1 MKKKVVIALL
11 AMTLGGT
18 IVFQNMDLIAEAV
31 ISNRDNGVKSVHV
44 SDSEIEN
51 STLVIGSYLIHI
63 DGLTDEIYELAQAS
77 ANEFDQNVMY
87 YKSELA
93 DGQWYEITDATS
105 IADITSGGTPVDAS
119 EIETLN
125 FTHKVDSSGTITD
138 LRTGKTVGAYDIND
152 PYDLE
157 NLEELEP
164 LKLRYQAM
172 GAKDDKSDEDDTN
185 ISTIANFFGIN
196 VKNSTTNDSDSKLS
210 ALETYKNGLITRDK
224 PSSWTTEVDTVAAS
238 VDATRR
244 LEVLNTI
251 EKQLIA
257 LQNDATVQS
266 DSELV
271 QAIAESQSNV
281 ESSITSYT
289 AKELSEGTTVLTKAV
304 YNYSNDMITCANSG
318 DLDGADTA
326 TENLVNLENI
336 MQSTIA
342 NSSSELETLN
352 SGLVDDA
359 FSEWESKLSAGA
371 SSDYQK
377 AVSNGSS
384 ESVRTSYLTTQQNES
399 NSARQDYQTLLS
411 ESWKRMS
418 NEKAQEDCMDRI
430 DGVADLEALV
440 PEDAA
445 QSYQLETV
453 EEHLNWLRTE
463 LANLVAEFGDSSD
476 LDNLNSEIEDLETER
491 RNALDKNDL
500 ASAKKLETEIEAK
513 QQDLDDLT
521 KELTD
526 VLNSDSSSESD
537 KAKAAAGLS
546 DGSAAKMLNTLASA
560 ITSGIRDGSDTSG
573 TENQMAAFQALSSY
587 DPSAAAAGLSDIKD
601 ALDGATSIDDD
612 LKDQLS
618 QAVSEVEQE
627 VGDGTTS
634 GEDLTTDELKNL
646 LADYFG
652 SILGNGTSEV
662 SDRDMAAALIALSM
676 YAEDADNSDARAL
689 AVSIADK
696 MNSAGNSYIYKQYS
710 KASDEYISL
719 RAISKVL
726 GYRYIFDSAHYTVTL
741 RQSYNYYRFT
751 KDKLEYTYTEKAVG
765 SMQKAA
771 GLMETLYISS
781 LDGESIFNCTGYY
794 IPKSSYASVKTS
806 NMESLIQEVYQ
817 MLMEG
822 GA

>member
-11 AMTLGGT
+11 ALAIGGT
-18 IVFQNMDLIAEAV
+18 AVFQNMDLIAEAV
-31 ISNRDNGVKSVHV
+31 ISSRDNGVKSVHV
-44 SDSEIEN
+44 SDNDIEN

-63 DGLTDEIYELAQAS
+63 DGLTDEIYELAQDS

-93 DGQWYEITDATS
+93 DGQWYEITDASS
-105 IADITSGGTPVDAS
+105 IADITSGGSPVDAS
-119 EIETLN
+119 EIEALN
-125 FTHKVDSSGTITD
+125 FTHKVDSTGTITD
-138 LRTGKTVGAYDIND
+138 LRTGNTVGAYDIND

-172 GAKDDKSDEDDTN
+172 EAKEDKSDEDDTN

-196 VKNSTTNDSDSKLS
+196 VKNSVTIDCDSKLS
-210 ALETYKNGLITRDK
+210 SLETYKKGLVTREK
-224 PSSWTTEVDTVAAS
+224 PASWTSAVDTVSAS

-251 EKQLIA
+251 EKQLSS
-257 LQNDATVQS
+257 LLNDSTVQT
-266 DSELV
+266 DSELT
-271 QAIAESQSNV
+271 QAIAESQANV

-289 AKELSEGTTVLTKAV
+289 AKELSEGTTVITKAV
-304 YNYSNDMITCANSG
+304 YQYSNDLITCANSG

-326 TENLVNLENI
+326 TENLVNLQNI
-336 MQSTIA
+336 MQGIIA
-342 NSSSELETLN
+342 NSGSELETLN
-352 SGLVDDA
+352 NGLVEDA
-359 FSEWESKLSAGA
+359 FSEWKSKLSSGA

-377 AVSNGSS
+377 AVSKGSS
-384 ESVRTSYLTTQQNES
+384 ESVRTSYLTSQQNDT
-399 NSARQDYQTLLS
+399 NSARQDYQTVLS
-411 ESWKRMS
+411 EAWKRMS
-418 NEKAQEDCMDRI
+418 NEKAQEDCMERI

-440 PEDAA
+440 PEDDA

-463 LANLVAEFGDSSD
+463 LADLVAESGDSSE
-476 LDNLNSEIEDLETER
+476 LDSLNSEMEDLETQR

-500 ASAKKLETEIEAK
+500 STAKRLEAEIEAK
-513 QQDLDDLT
+513 QQDVDDLT

-526 VLNSDSSSESD
+526 VLNSESSSESD

-560 ITSGIRDGSDTSG
+560 ITSGIRDGSNTAG

-587 DPSAAAAGLSDIKD
+587 DPSAAAAGLADIKD

-618 QAVSEVEQE
+618 EAVSEVEQE
-627 VGDGTTS
+627 VGDGSTS
-634 GEDLTTDELKNL
+634 KELTTDELKNL

-652 SILGNGTSEV
+652 SLLGNGTSDV
-662 SDRDMAAALIALSM
+662 SDKDMAAALIALSM

-696 MNSAGNSYIYKQYS
+696 MNSAGNSYIYTQYN
-710 KASDEYISL
+710 KASDEYLSL

-765 SMQKAA
+765 SMQQAA
-771 GLMETLYISS
+771 GLMNTLYISNA
-781 LDGESIFNCTGYY
+781 DAESIFNCTGYY